1 MIRKKTLTFM
11 VASFLQAPFGPVT
24 AEQMHL
30 KDFIAQSEYLRVE
43 IPKRSNYISGMQEGF
58 RRSPENFKLWGSI
71 HQSCPTWTWWSNDYG
86 SQKDVQ
92 KKLQEAIGK
101 ELKGFPEKSIKKCK
115 EVATI
120 FADLKPS
127 KHWRNEKMFFTNDV
141 AIALKDIKNGN
152 ISIHRGLTSSNLSV
166 EGVKKEAILYN
177 ESLDA
182 ICSFKKIDLANKIA
196 EADCGVLGKGKALVG
211 NEKSKNMTFSV
222 NTSKVAFFAVMN
234 MTTDAAKKKF
244 PEIFK

>member
-1 MIRKKTLTFM
+1 M
-11 VASFLQAPFGPVT
+11 VASFLQTPFGPVT
-24 AEQMHL
+24 AEQLHL
-30 KDFIAQSEYLRVE
+30 RDFITQSEYLRVE
-43 IPKRSNYISGMQEGF
+43 IPKRSQYVSGMQDGF
-58 RRSPENFKLWGSI
+58 RRSPEKFKLWGSI
-71 HQSCPTWTWWSNDYG
+71 HQSCPTWTYWSIDYG
-86 SQKDVQ
+86 SQKDIQ
-92 KKLQEAIGK
+92 KKLQEEISK
-101 ELKGFPEKSIKKCK
+101 QLKGFPEKSIRKCQ

-127 KHWRNEKMFFTNDV
+127 KHWRNEKMFYTNDV
-141 AIALKDIKNGN
+141 SIALKDVKSGE
-152 ISIHRGLTSSNLSV
+152 ISTHRGLTSSNLSV

-182 ICSFKKIDLANKIA
+182 VCSFKKIDIANKIA